1 MSSKIAHV
9 RFCLRLLCTRADCNT
24 KCSLADIVGCLF
36 GWLVM
41 RMYSDKRGWTYQ
53 LPLGTR
59 VGFIV
64 SENITP
70 GDIAPEVT
78 PRSQIGSGVGYG
90 LMPFYFQIFSHG
102 IISGG
107 DISRRLR
114 HVFGFSQCDIETF
127 FTFWISLSLSGIA
140 TNTHRPQG
148 VNLY

>member
-1 MSSKIAHV
+1 
-9 RFCLRLLCTRADCNT
+9 
-24 KCSLADIVGCLF
+24 
-36 GWLVM
+36 
-41 RMYSDKRGWTYQ
+41 MYSDKRGWTYQ

-78 PRSQIGSGVGYG
+78 PPSQIGSGVGYG

-107 DISRRLR
+107 ISPGGYVMCSASVNATLR
-114 HVFGFSQCDIETF
+114 HFSLFGLVFRSAE
-127 FTFWISLSLSGIA
+127 SLLILTG
-140 TNTHRPQG
+140 
-148 VNLY
+148 LKE